1 MGTKERRERE
11 RENVRTKILDAARE
25 LFVAQGYE
33 AVTLRKIA
41 AAIEYSPT
49 AIYLHFADKESIV
62 RELCDTDFAHLASRF
77 RKLAKIADPLER
89 LTAAGRAYAAFG
101 AKHPNHYRLM
111 FMTPHPPHA
120 PEDSRIEVGNPEQ
133 DAYAFLK
140 WTVGEAIEQG
150 RLRAGLEDVE
160 LVSQVV
166 WAGIHGIVSLRLSKH
181 NEPWVAWR
189 GEKKTVELVLDTL
202 IRGIARA
209 PGA

>member
-11 RENVRTKILDAARE
+11 REEVRTKILDAARV
-25 LFVAQGYE
+25 LFVEQGYE
-33 AVTLRKIA
+33 AVTMRKIA

-49 AIYLHFADKESIV
+49 AIYLHFKDKESIV

-77 RKLAKIADPLER
+77 RKIGRTADPIER
-89 LTAAGRAYAAFG
+89 LRGAGRAYADFG

-111 FMTPHPPHA
+111 FMTPHPPHDPA
-120 PEDSRIEVGNPEQ
+120 SSKIDVGNPEQ

-140 WTVGEAIEQG
+140 WTVGEAIAQG
-150 RLRAGLEDVE
+150 QLRAGLDDVE
-160 LVSQVV
+160 LVSQIV

-189 GEKKTVELVLDTL
+189 AERKTVDLMIDTL
-202 IRGIARA
+202 IRGLARDPEA
-209 PGA
+209 